1 MKAALEIKGLHKRF
15 PGVWALRGIDIT
27 LDAGRV
33 MGLVGPNGSG
43 KTTLLSILMGHK
55 KPTKGEVRIFGMK
68 PGKRVREITSYV
80 PEIDHLY
87 GWMTVKEM
95 ADFTA
100 GFYRSW
106 NPSKFRELLEFM
118 DLNPSFKIGN
128 LSRGMRARL
137 KLSLALA
144 ADPKLLLLDE
154 PLSGIDPLSRD
165 KTLEAFIKWF
175 QFGEQTVIFS
185 THIVREAEKLFD
197 YVVFLGDGEIILQG
211 EPDELRNRYGRSIE
225 DIMKEVYR

>member
-15 PGVWALRGIDIT
+15 PDVWALRGIDIS
-27 LDAGRV
+27 LDSGRV

-55 KPTKGEVRIFGMK
+55 RPTKGEVRIFGMK

-87 GWMTVKEM
+87 GWMTVREM

-100 GFYRSW
+100 GFYPSW
-106 NPSKFRELLEFM
+106 NSTKFKDLLEFM
-118 DLNPSFKIGN
+118 GLDPTFKIGN

-144 ADPKLLLLDE
+144 AEPKLLLLDE

-165 KTLEAFIKWF
+165 KILEAFIKWF
-175 QFGEQTVIFS
+175 QFGEQTVVFS

>member
-144 ADPKLLLLDE
+144 AEPKLLLLDE

-197 YVVFLGDGEIILQG
+197 YVVFLGNGEIILQG

>member
-100 GFYRSW
+100 GFYRRW

-165 KTLEAFIKWF
+165 KILEAFIKWF

>member
-197 YVVFLGDGEIILQG
+197 YVVFLGNGEIILQG

>member
-144 ADPKLLLLDE
+144 AEPKLLLLDE

-165 KTLEAFIKWF
+165 KILEAFIKWF

>member
-118 DLNPSFKIGN
+118 DLNPSFKICN

-144 ADPKLLLLDE
+144 AEPKLLLLDE

-197 YVVFLGDGEIILQG
+197 YVVFLGNGEIILQG

>member
-1 MKAALEIKGLHKRF
+1 MKAALEIKRLHKRF

-87 GWMTVKEM
+87 GWMTVREM

-106 NPSKFRELLEFM
+106 NSSKFRELLEFM

-144 ADPKLLLLDE
+144 TEPKLLLLDE

-165 KTLEAFIKWF
+165 KILEAFIKWF

>member
-165 KTLEAFIKWF
+165 KILEAFIKWF

>member
-144 ADPKLLLLDE
+144 AEPKLLLLDE

-165 KTLEAFIKWF
+165 KILEAFIKWF

-197 YVVFLGDGEIILQG
+197 YVVFLGNGEIILQG